1 MPGTTR
7 PGSRSR
13 HLTYFASVDG
23 SALGSATPSAVGPT
37 PRTAIASAVGPA
49 AAATSAD
56 GPVETPTTGT
66 GRVRPSRTFENGV
79 EPGSGTSSGRTTRT
93 LGRSSS
99 SIKTSR
105 AVQTTFCMAL
115 RPLLNAYDPNSYIR
129 SSPIAVRETAAR
141 LASPV
146 SCPRQICWA
155 RTSRLVRI
163 FSPRSAR
170 SRIRLLV
177 SSAILSLPSS
187 SLIRC
192 SRFARDFLSGATSR
206 RWISSPSLAQAN
218 RLRAMRSST
227 RAVDHPLVFSGGGA
241 VTQILVSR
249 AAGGSSPC
257 FINTS
262 ITSVVDPDPS
272 RRGRPD
278 DDCHHRPFGRI
289 LLSQVISGGLEGFVE
304 RFAEKSKLLAATV
317 VELVQMVKD
326 ALEHMYDDINFKVV
340 LEAGEKLLV
349 MARDG
354 IQAPVQP
361 CTQHDDSFWANPDN
375 IAAVEEIE
383 NAIIMKQ
390 GLMDRPSFS
399 LGLTQT
405 PVVSPGGGVQDIVA
419 GCTVVRNGGCPFS
432 LVDGV
437 IQDEATVDLLQL
449 GDIEI
454 SGNVVPTVAVDGN
467 NTADLITPPP
477 QILRCCTKS
486 LSDTIAIAQLKTP
499 LKVAQPHS
507 KASLKVGDDAW
518 DMPSFSLGLTQSLV
532 VLPTEN
538 VQKSGMDCTVARSTE
553 CPSGLKVGAVQF
565 AAMVNPPLLGKIE
578 VYGRKIPIEG
588 ELDGDM
594 EPHNTDVDKSTADDD
609 AVKELDEMEKR
620 LKEMEEEAGGVL
632 REMQAK
638 VKKEMDAV
646 QNPASDAA
654 SFSGKQ
660 GGS

>member
-13 HLTYFASVDG
+13 HLTYFTSVDG

-49 AAATSAD
+49 AAAASTD
-56 GPVETPTTGT
+56 GPAETPTTGT

-79 EPGSGTSSGRTTRT
+79 EPGSGTSSGRTART

-99 SIKTSR
+99 WIETSR
-105 AVQTTFCMAL
+105 A
-115 RPLLNAYDPNSYIR
+115 
-129 SSPIAVRETAAR
+129 
-141 LASPV
+141 
-146 SCPRQICWA
+146 
-155 RTSRLVRI
+155 
-163 FSPRSAR
+163 
-170 SRIRLLV
+170 
-177 SSAILSLPSS
+177 
-187 SLIRC
+187 
-192 SRFARDFLSGATSR
+192 
-206 RWISSPSLAQAN
+206 
-218 RLRAMRSST
+218 
-227 RAVDHPLVFSGGGA
+227 
-241 VTQILVSR
+241 
-249 AAGGSSPC
+249 
-257 FINTS
+257 
-262 ITSVVDPDPS
+262 
-272 RRGRPD
+272 
-278 DDCHHRPFGRI
+278 
-289 LLSQVISGGLEGFVE
+289 GFVE

-326 ALEHMYDDINFKVV
+326 ALEHMYDDINFK
-340 LEAGEKLLV
+340 
-349 MARDG
+349 
-354 IQAPVQP
+354 
-361 CTQHDDSFWANPDN
+361 ANPDN

-383 NAIIMKQ
+383 NAIVMKQ

-405 PVVSPGGGVQDIVA
+405 LVVSPGGGVQDIVA

-477 QILRCCTKS
+477 QIFRCCTKS

-518 DMPSFSLGLTQSLV
+518 DMPSFSLGLTQSPV

-553 CPSGLKVGAVQF
+553 CPSSLKVGAVQF

-578 VYGRKIPIEG
+578 VYA
-588 ELDGDM
+588 
-594 EPHNTDVDKSTADDD
+594 H
-609 AVKELDEMEKR
+609 
-620 LKEMEEEAGGVL
+620 L
-632 REMQAK
+632 R
-638 VKKEMDAV
+638 
-646 QNPASDAA
+646 
-654 SFSGKQ
+654 
-660 GGS
+660 